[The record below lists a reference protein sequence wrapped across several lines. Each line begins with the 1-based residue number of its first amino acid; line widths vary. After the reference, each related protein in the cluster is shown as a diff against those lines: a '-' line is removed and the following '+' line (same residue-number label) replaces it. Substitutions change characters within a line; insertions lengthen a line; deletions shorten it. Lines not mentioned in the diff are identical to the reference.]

1 MKRKVLAVFVFVFI
15 ISSVNVSG
23 TSTPEDEKLEIITPV
38 SIMEREPYC
47 ENQKLTVVFSIKTE
61 EKSIYIDSI
70 TQQLSTKKM
79 NIQILNGLDLL

>member
-1 MKRKVLAVFVFVFI
+1 MKRKVLAVFFVFVFI

-47 ENQKLTVVFSIKTE
+47 ENQKLTVVFSIKNRASME
-61 EKSIYIDSI
+61 D
-70 TQQLSTKKM
+70 
-79 NIQILNGLDLL
+79 